1 VFYVIWFL
9 NEQKHEVCD
18 NKEEEG
24 LNNVSISPMMD
35 NNLAIKIVMLGFNL
49 FD

>member
-1 VFYVIWFL
+1 MFRVIWLL
-9 NEQKHEVCD
+9 NEQKHEVCN

-24 LNNVSISPMMD
+24 LNNVSISPMID
-35 NNLAIKIVMLGFNL
+35 DNLAIKIVMLGFNL